1 MNILVIGGGGYVGSL
16 LVPALLNENFK
27 VKVLDLFIYGEP
39 EKVYGELL
47 NNENLSIVKS
57 DIRNIDLIESV
68 ITKTDAVVHL
78 ACISNDPSFELNPN
92 LGKSINY
99 DCFLPLVK
107 LCKLKQIKKFIY
119 ASSSSVYGIKDTENV
134 TEDLPLEPL
143 TDYSKY
149 KAMCEK
155 ILLNESNDS
164 MISTVLRPATVCG
177 YSPRTRL
184 DVIVNIL
191 TNHAYTKNKITVFGG
206 NQKRPNIHIKDM
218 VRAYVSILKES
229 NRNVNSEIFNVGY
242 ENYSLDKLASMVID
256 TVKKNITLS
265 HMKTDDLR
273 SYHVSSDKIMKKIN
287 FKPIYTIQN
296 AIEDLCNAFDRGF
309 LPNSLDDPRYYNIK
323 TMQLLNLK

>member
-1 MNILVIGGGGYVGSL
+1 
-16 LVPALLNENFK
+16 
-27 VKVLDLFIYGEP
+27 
-39 EKVYGELL
+39 
-47 NNENLSIVKS
+47 
-57 DIRNIDLIESV
+57 
-68 ITKTDAVVHL
+68 
-78 ACISNDPSFELNPN
+78 
-92 LGKSINY
+92 
-99 DCFLPLVK
+99 
-107 LCKLKQIKKFIY
+107 
-119 ASSSSVYGIKDTENV
+119 
-134 TEDLPLEPL
+134 
-143 TDYSKY
+143 
-149 KAMCEK
+149 
-155 ILLNESNDS
+155 
-164 MISTVLRPATVCG
+164 
-177 YSPRTRL
+177 
-184 DVIVNIL
+184 L

-296 AIEDLCNAFDRGF
+296 AIEDLCNAFDQGF